1 MSNNFN
7 PNFNRSQ
14 KPLVCFGCGDRKQGC
29 HGSCERYRAE
39 VAERAAS
46 PDIKQKEERV
56 FMQNY
61 KMEQKR
67 RR

>member
-1 MSNNFN
+1 MSKCFN
-7 PNFNRSQ
+7 PNFNRSK
-14 KPLVCFGCGDRKQGC
+14 KPSVCFGCDDR
-29 HGSCERYRAE
+29 
-39 VAERAAS
+39 
-46 PDIKQKEERV
+46 KQKEERV